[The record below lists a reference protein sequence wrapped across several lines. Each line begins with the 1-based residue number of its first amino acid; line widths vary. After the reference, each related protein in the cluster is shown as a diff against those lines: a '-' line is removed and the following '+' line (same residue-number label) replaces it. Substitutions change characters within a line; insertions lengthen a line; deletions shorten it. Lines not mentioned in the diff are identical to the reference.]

1 MFVDEDEGKTMKM
14 MRTKTRMRIRM
25 RMMMMM
31 MVVMMMMV
39 MLLVVVVVMSHHQH
53 IPINACEEHDR
64 IFARFPTEREPREMC
79 TRMAIQNQPCWATR
93 QISIFVIE
101 RLHFKKT
108 SPSLFKDLPTVQNSI
123 CFFLSATK
131 SSIAYCEYEGPNQR
145 LEIKI
150 SNPQSDDFD
159 STC

>member
-1 MFVDEDEGKTMKM
+1 MWVPAPGPVKP
-14 MRTKTRMRIRM
+14 
-25 RMMMMM
+25 
-31 MVVMMMMV
+31 
-39 MLLVVVVVMSHHQH
+39 LG
-53 IPINACEEHDR
+53 
-64 IFARFPTEREPREMC
+64 PR
-79 TRMAIQNQPCWATR
+79 WATR